1 MTGTRGMATTGT
13 TGTLFRH
20 HDEFYYGGEGE
31 AGRWQGGEGE
41 GAERRWG
48 KKQSKAGQ
56 SREPASPVEE
66 EDFYE
71 ELDPLPSPPL
81 QRIPFHFCFCLFLF
95 LFPDFVSRKN
105 ALQLDPFC
113 EREIRLGNAFQTHT
127 GEGDTKPRAKPK
139 PNERK
144 GNFQKNRRKIK
155 NRIKKT
161 SFFELFSCFFLSL
174 QGSLCFFLRFAFFF
188 GCFGGPFT

>member
-1 MTGTRGMATTGT
+1 MATTGT

-95 LFPDFVSRKN
+95 LCPDFGSRKN

-113 EREIRLGNAFQTHT
+113 EREIRLGNAFQTLT
-127 GEGDTKPRAKPK
+127 GRRGHVQNQNQNQTKGKETSRKPDENREK
-139 PNERK
+139 N
-144 GNFQKNRRKIK
+144 QKQNKEDI
-155 NRIKKT
+155 
-161 SFFELFSCFFLSL
+161 FF
-174 QGSLCFFLRFAFFF
+174 
-188 GCFGGPFT
+188 